1 MPALAPD
8 SQLPDSSMLPSG
20 YFARIERW
28 PSSRRPVISVMP
40 LPLRSATIRPGL
52 SGSGFQS
59 LAAMESGTPPET
71 VTAAPAAFWMVRPLC
86 SLPIWTVSVWY
97 VPALSTTVAFLPAA
111 LATAAAMVLSG
122 AAAVPAALSEPFSA
136 STTMAPAGVGYVGG
150 LKTSISA
157 GVVSPHSCS
166 CSASNSVRKSPRSG
180 SRYLPYSQA
189 AARALQSKVGGTP
202 GGLRRGEGE
211 SSAAMAERGKRRR
224 RSSRRERARAAM
236 PERGTR
242 RRRSSRRERRSR
254 RRARSKGKKKTK
266 RTCHH

>member
-1 MPALAPD
+1 M
-8 SQLPDSSMLPSG
+8 
-20 YFARIERW
+20 
-28 PSSRRPVISVMP
+28 
-40 LPLRSATIRPGL
+40 RPGL

-180 SRYLPYSQA
+180 SRYLPYSHA

-202 GGLRRGEGE
+202 GGLR
-211 SSAAMAERGKRRR
+211 
-224 RSSRRERARAAM
+224 
-236 PERGTR
+236 
-242 RRRSSRRERRSR
+242 ERR
-254 RRARSKGKKKTK
+254 G
-266 RTCHH
+266 